1 MPPNGRVRAADIMKC
16 TEILGRC
23 LEFGADRDRWPLRLM
38 EGLRDLLGAQVVIAA
53 ELRGLGE
60 GQPNEAVARFRLGWP
75 SAEAESKWAEYAE
88 KADVELKPEYPVLV
102 KMLSGEDTR
111 GVTLTRDEIWGGP
124 EVWVRSRAFT
134 LVHRE
139 CGIDDYIFSIRRLPI
154 PGTVSTVWIHRAV
167 GDVAFTPRERR
178 LLALLHD
185 PLAVLVGGVLASGK
199 EPGLSGL
206 PPRPRQVLDLLLQG
220 LPEQEIAD
228 RLGLSKATVHEHG
241 TRVYRHFEVSSRGEL
256 LARFVGRAHPP
267 SP

>member
-1 MPPNGRVRAADIMKC
+1 MPPKCRVRAADIMKC

-23 LEFGADRDRWPLRLM
+23 LEFGADRDRWPLWLM

-75 SAEAESKWAEYAE
+75 SAEAEAKWIAYAQRAE
-88 KADVELKPEYPVLV
+88 VEHKPEYPVLI
-102 KMLSGEDTR
+102 KMLSGEQTR

-124 EVWVRSRAFT
+124 EVWSRSRAFT

-139 CGIDDYIFSIRRLPI
+139 CGIDDYVFSIRRLPI
-154 PGTVSTVWIHRAV
+154 PGTVGTVWVHRAV
-167 GDVAFTPRERR
+167 GDPGFTPRERR
-178 LLALLHD
+178 LLSFVHD
-185 PLAVLVGGVLASGK
+185 QLVPLVGGALASGQ

-206 PPRPRQVLDLLLQG
+206 PPRPRQVLGLLLEG
-220 LPEQEIAD
+220 LSEQEIAD
-228 RLGLSKATVHEHG
+228 DLGLSKATVHEHG

-256 LARFVGRAHPP
+256 LARFVGRAAPQA
-267 SP
+267 